1 KRAGTMSAEAAVLRR
16 EVKRLKDEVEIA
28 KRLAAFDLHA
38 QERERIYQFMK
49 IEVQNFA
56 VAVLASVCKVS
67 RSAWYTWASRNEG
80 PGEQTLEEAYL
91 SNRTFDIWAK
101 SHKRYGAPRV
111 TAQLWREN
119 MQVNGKRVARIMA
132 ELGIAGISGRRKL
145 KTTRPSKSEDRGL
158 VGIEQRGDTVRGVL
172 MAVLSE
178 VEQLGGG
185 AK

>member
-1 KRAGTMSAEAAVLRR
+1 MSAEAAVLRR

-28 KRLAAFDLHA
+28 KRLAAFDSHA

-49 IEVQNFA
+49 IEAQNFA

-91 SNRTFDIWAK
+91 SNRIFDIWAK
-101 SHKRYGAPRV
+101 SHKRYGVDRV

-145 KTTRPSKSEDRGL
+145 KTTRRDPNSQPAADL
-158 VGIEQRGDTVRGVL
+158 VKRDFSAIGPDELWVGDIYVYPYR
-172 MAVLSE
+172 
-178 VEQLGGG
+178 
-185 AK
+185 

>member
-1 KRAGTMSAEAAVLRR
+1 MSAEAAVLRR

-28 KRLAAFDLHA
+28 KRLAAFDSHA

-91 SNRTFDIWAK
+91 SNRIFDIWAK

-119 MQVNGKRVARIMA
+119 MQVNGKRVARIISTFSL
-132 ELGIAGISGRRKL
+132 LGHSTALTLMRSRWSSHVGVRAGSGWS
-145 KTTRPSKSEDRGL
+145 T
-158 VGIEQRGDTVRGVL
+158 
-172 MAVLSE
+172 
-178 VEQLGGG
+178 
-185 AK
+185 